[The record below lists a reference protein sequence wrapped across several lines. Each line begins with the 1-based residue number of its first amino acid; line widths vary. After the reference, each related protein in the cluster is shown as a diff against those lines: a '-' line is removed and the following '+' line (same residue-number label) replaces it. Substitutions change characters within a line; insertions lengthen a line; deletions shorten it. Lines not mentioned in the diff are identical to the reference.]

1 MSANTQVSSNPIPL
15 PTPTRNQELRTK
27 MKGLIF
33 DIKRFA
39 IHDGPGIRT
48 TIFLKG
54 CPLDCWWCHNPEG
67 IKPEIESVT
76 KGVKIDG
83 AVIEKTEEVGRWIT
97 LDEMMKEIEKER
109 IFMEQSGGG
118 VTFSGGE
125 PLQQHKFLEEALKS
139 CKNSGFHTCIDT
151 SGHASAKVIEEIGAV
166 TDLVLFD
173 LKLTDA
179 LEHRKYT
186 GVSNEVILKN
196 LEIFYRLPVELVIR
210 IPLIP
215 DINTDPEHLQ
225 SIIRHLESMPGIE
238 KVDLLPYHY
247 FAGNKYRQLNR
258 PERMKGT
265 GELSNEQVNEI
276 KQMFTRAGYQVSV
289 GG

>member
-1 MSANTQVSSNPIPL
+1 
-15 PTPTRNQELRTK
+15 

-67 IKPEIESVT
+67 ISQEIESIT
-76 KGVKIDG
+76 KEITLDD
-83 AVIEKTEEVGRWIT
+83 AVIKTTEDVGRWIT
-97 LDEMMKEIEKER
+97 LDEMMTEVEKER

-125 PLQQHKFLEEALKS
+125 PMLQHKFLLAALHLCRS
-139 CKNSGFHTCIDT
+139 AGFHTCIDT
-151 SGHASAKVIEEIGAV
+151 SGHASPKIVKEAGVMA
-166 TDLVLFD
+166 DLILFD
-173 LKLTDA
+173 LKLMDER
-179 LEHRKYT
+179 EHKKYT
-186 GVSNEVILKN
+186 GISNEVILKN
-196 LEIFYRLPVELVIR
+196 LEMFHKMPVELIIR

-215 DINTDPEHLQ
+215 GVNTDSNRLDQILKHLKG
-225 SIIRHLESMPGIE
+225 LKDIE

-247 FAGNKYRQLNR
+247 FAGNKYRQLNK
-258 PERMKGT
+258 PDRMNGT
-265 GELSNEQVNEI
+265 AKLNDNQLEEI
-276 KQMFTRAGYQVSV
+276 RQLFAGAGYRVSV